1 MKKRKTK
8 KVSMFDVILTVI
20 MVVFCAAII
29 LPFVHMF
36 AISFSSY
43 GPIIRNEV
51 IFVPKG
57 FTLDRYIDFLSYYK
71 YFAKSYGNTIIITV
85 VGTFLA
91 LSVTAMAAY
100 ALSFQRFTGRKVFTA
115 LVVIPLFFSA
125 GVAPNYILVFKLGLQ
140 DNLWALIL
148 PGMISSWNLLIMRSF
163 FQSFPRET
171 VESGHLDGLN
181 DAGAFFR
188 LVLPASKAALAT
200 IGLYYAVSYW
210 NDYMRARLYLST
222 IDMWPLQAVL
232 ADVSA
237 DYGTT
242 NCWGL
247 GRDNVIDRVCG
258 FVLVSLPTLLVYPFI
273 QKYFIGGVTVEFVK
287 NGSGKSR
294 ICVKTGIEKAG
305 MAEKKR

>member
-1 MKKRKTK
+1 MKRNKTK
-8 KVSMFDVILTVI
+8 KIRAFDVVLTVI
-20 MVVFCAAII
+20 MILFCAAIL
-29 LPFVHMF
+29 LPFIHMF

-57 FTLDRYIDFLSYYK
+57 FTLDNYIDFLSHYK

-115 LVVIPLFFSA
+115 LVVIPLLFSA
-125 GVAPNYILVFKLGLQ
+125 GVAPNYILVLKLGLMN
-140 DNLWALIL
+140 NLWAQIL

-181 DAGAFFR
+181 DAGVFFR
-188 LVLPASKAALAT
+188 LVLPASKVALAT

-210 NDYMRARLYLST
+210 NEYMRARLYVET

-242 NCWGL
+242 SCWGL
-247 GRDNVIDRVCG
+247 GKSNVINRVCG

-294 ICVKTGIEKAG
+294 ICVKTGREKAG

>member
-1 MKKRKTK
+1 
-8 KVSMFDVILTVI
+8 MFDVILTVI

-210 NDYMRARLYLST
+210 NDYMRARLYMTT
-222 IDMWPLQAVL
+222 IDMWPLQNVL
-232 ADVSA
+232 ADAAS
-237 DYGTT
+237 YYETS
-242 NCWGL
+242 CS
-247 GRDNVIDRVCG
+247 RDKGEAIRRVCG

-273 QKYFIGGVTVEFVK
+273 QKYFIGGVAVEFVK

-294 ICVKTGIEKAG
+294 ICVKTGREKAG